1 MLAPEPGEPA
11 EATVAARLSR
21 AEAADDEYLVVQLP
35 SRLPLA
41 SNRSRGGEDALAAGL
56 GQAGGRRSEAANK
69 FNTSSGSDDFDFS
82 VAAAPRDLEEGR
94 LGDLE
99 VRLDGSVRL
108 VIGDASFD
116 VVEGTPFAHVEQL
129 ACVDAGGG
137 PDAKCAFLGRVP
149 SRLVCI
155 PDVAS
160 LLKRERFVRD

>member
-1 MLAPEPGEPA
+1 
-11 EATVAARLSR
+11 
-21 AEAADDEYLVVQLP
+21 VQLP

-41 SNRSRGGEDALAAGL
+41 SNRGRGGEDALVTESDAGP
-56 GQAGGRRSEAANK
+56 GPTGGTHRRSETQTQTRRASIRRRRRATDPISTFPSRRRFASWRK
-69 FNTSSGSDDFDFS
+69 GAS
-82 VAAAPRDLEEGR
+82 AI
-94 LGDLE
+94 LE
-99 VRLDGSVRL
+99 VRADGSVRL

-116 VVEGTPFAHVEQL
+116 VVEGTPFTHVEQL

>member
-1 MLAPEPGEPA
+1 M
-11 EATVAARLSR
+11 
-21 AEAADDEYLVVQLP
+21 QLP

-69 FNTSSGSDDFDFS
+69 FKSQSGSDDFDFS

-99 VRLDGSVRL
+99 VRADGSVRL

>member
-1 MLAPEPGEPA
+1 M
-11 EATVAARLSR
+11 
-21 AEAADDEYLVVQLP
+21 
-35 SRLPLA
+35 
-41 SNRSRGGEDALAAGL
+41 
-56 GQAGGRRSEAANK
+56 NK
-69 FNTSSGSDDFDFS
+69 FKSQSGSDDFDFS

-137 PDAKCAFLGRVP
+137 PATSGARGTEWPTALVEHRYQAGRRARGKAVP
-149 SRLVCI
+149 
-155 PDVAS
+155 
-160 LLKRERFVRD
+160 